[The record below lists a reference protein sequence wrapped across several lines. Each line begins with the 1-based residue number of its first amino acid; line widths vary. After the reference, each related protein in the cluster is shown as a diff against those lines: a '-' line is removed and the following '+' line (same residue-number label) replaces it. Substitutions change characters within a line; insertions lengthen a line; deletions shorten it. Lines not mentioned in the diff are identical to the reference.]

1 MDVIDVTRQS
11 NIRMKLRDFVE
22 YFNTPCRTRILNVI
36 SLEFTNTGY
45 INIHYLAVHIIIS
58 ILILYFFK
66 QFVNLNTVNIAV
78 SRH

>member
-22 YFNTPCRTRILNVI
+22 YYNSPCRTRVLNVI

-45 INIHYLAVHIIIS
+45 INIHCLAIYW
-58 ILILYFFK
+58 L
-66 QFVNLNTVNIAV
+66 
-78 SRH
+78 